1 MVLKQFYFGAA
12 VFWTGIIVY
21 FSLVQ
26 CNDLP
31 FKSVS
36 NIDKLV
42 HSFFHFVFI
51 ILWFLYF
58 NIKLKCLKLT
68 KFLLISVVFSMF
80 FGIGIEILQE
90 ILTTSRHADV
100 VDVFANISGAS
111 LASIFI
117 FYFYG
122 NIIRIKI

>member
-1 MVLKQFYFGAA
+1 MLKQFYFGAA

>member
-1 MVLKQFYFGAA
+1 MLKQFYFGAA

-42 HSFFHFVFI
+42 HSFFHFVFT

-58 NIKLKCLKLT
+58 NVKLKSIKWT
-68 KFLLISVVFSMF
+68 KSLLISVVFSMF
-80 FGIGIEILQE
+80 FGIGIEIIQE
-90 ILTTSRHADV
+90 SLTTSRHADL
-100 VDVFANISGAS
+100 VDVFANISGS
-111 LASIFI
+111 TLASILI

>member
-1 MVLKQFYFGAA
+1 VLKQFYFGAA

-42 HSFFHFVFI
+42 HSFFHFVFT

-58 NIKLKCLKLT
+58 NVKLKSLKWT
-68 KFLLISVVFSMF
+68 KYLLISVVFSMF
-80 FGIGIEILQE
+80 FGIGIEIIQE
-90 ILTTSRHADV
+90 SLTASRHADV
-100 VDVFANISGAS
+100 VDVFANISGAT
-111 LASIFI
+111 LASILI

>member
-1 MVLKQFYFGAA
+1 VLKQFYFGAA